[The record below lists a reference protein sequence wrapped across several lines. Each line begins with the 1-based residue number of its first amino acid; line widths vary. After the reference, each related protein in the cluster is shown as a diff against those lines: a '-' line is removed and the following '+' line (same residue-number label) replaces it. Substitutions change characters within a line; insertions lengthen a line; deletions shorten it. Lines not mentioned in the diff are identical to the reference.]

1 MIDKKEAYKII
12 TDYFKDKP
20 VKKIQVFGSFA
31 RGEQGEGSDIDILL
45 EMEHP
50 VGLMALARY
59 RLELEDLTNLE
70 VDLGTSKG
78 VSKYARPYI
87 ERDLETVYE
96 K

>member
-1 MIDKKEAYKII
+1 MISKKEAYKII

-20 VKKIQVFGSFA
+20 VKKIQIFGSFA
-31 RGEQGEGSDIDILL
+31 RNEQKEGSDIDILL

-50 VGLMALARY
+50 VGLMALSRY
-59 RLELEDLTNLE
+59 HLDLEKLTNLD
-70 VDLGTSKG
+70 VDHGTTKG